1 MKLKGLGII
10 LVSLLILQA
19 VSTYNFSVKAAI
31 QGTEKPDVYFGVDVA
46 YENLTET
53 KLTVDKTSSYTNLFV
68 IGCYGN
74 YNETRLSE
82 ICQYVYE
89 KNMSF
94 IVYTDDP
101 NTLHR
106 YGMTKPEVRG
116 VTVSWGYMFGMKLA
130 ENSSTVA
137 T

>member
-1 MKLKGLGII
+1 M
-10 LVSLLILQA
+10 
-19 VSTYNFSVKAAI
+19 
-31 QGTEKPDVYFGVDVA
+31 
-46 YENLTET
+46 
-53 KLTVDKTSSYTNLFV
+53 VDKTSSYSNLFV

-101 NTLHR
+101 R
-106 YGMTKPEVRG
+106 YPPQQWYDKARGTWGDRFLGIYVWDEVGGKQLDCRN
-116 VTVSWGYMFGMKLA
+116 L
-130 ENSSTVA
+130 
-137 T
+137 